1 MPTGNGEG
9 TKKAEA
15 MYQAKQRSNKDA
27 YPDKG
32 TKRYAQNEKIINSN
46 SALKKARDV
55 AQGLAK
61 PDSAYGDTSH
71 GKGSA
76 MRGSLEDYKA
86 GYDQIKWTKQEFK
99 EKPKFKTRING
110 VVVSDPEND
119 NE

>member
-1 MPTGNGEG
+1 MSMRKGFESKVDKST
-9 TKKAEA
+9 
-15 MYQAKQRSNKDA
+15 RNKVGGVSTH
-27 YPDKG
+27 PEKG
-32 TKRYAQNEKIINSN
+32 TKRYAENEKIINSN

-55 AQGLAK
+55 AQGLQK